1 MSKQTETMV
10 TQEKKVNP
18 WQDMRETMI
27 HAKTRSEQPTEY
39 FNVNGRKFFVPK
51 GVVTRVPKPI
61 YDLIQNRVDAEKTL
75 NRDAKNNFTGDRV
88 PTFGL

>member
-1 MSKQTETMV
+1 MAKQTETVV

-39 FNVNGRKFFVPK
+39 FNVNGHKFRVPK

-61 YDLIQNRVDAEKTL
+61 YDLIQNRNDAEKEMYQA
-75 NRDAKNNFTGDRV
+75 AKENFNGDRV
-88 PTFGL
+88 PEFKL

>member
-1 MSKQTETMV
+1 MA
-10 TQEKKVNP
+10 KVIEAAPKAEQKTNP
-18 WQDMRETMI
+18 WAEMKEVYI
-27 HAKTRSEQPTEY
+27 VVKTRSEQPTEY
-39 FNVNGRKFFVPK
+39 FSVNGRKFFVPK

-61 YDLIQNRVDAEKTL
+61 YDLIQNREDAEKTL